1 MEKKDVHK
9 KLRQAF
15 KQYTWHIKM
24 PSGEV
29 FQPYEHFADLYNCV
43 EREIAFWTG
52 IQENPLNAIIS
63 LWNQVK
69 EILDQALADPAQ
81 STDLLKPAHVA
92 LSSGNWPLVMSNSR
106 LGVFINAEHAKKNPA
121 FWHSFRSSFDDTYQ
135 VNLRDAM
142 SIEGFVVGQV
152 FRSGAVFVE
161 HSGDLIERIDDELG
175 RIVEKGIS
183 NENEHS
189 RLIGEIQEK
198 NEKEGNRLEKEYTSR
213 ASEIEKWISVTKND
227 FDTSNEERKET
238 FKNLVDLYE
247 KKLQLEAPANYWSK
261 RAENLRNWGIGWG
274 ILSILTMI
282 VGGLVLWHYYINF
295 DFTPEHLEKAAAVS
309 KIESVDIKSMLVAYF
324 ASIKNLKSV
333 TAFAVIVSAF
343 LFLLRTFIKLTL
355 SAFHLSIDAR
365 EREQLTF
372 VYLALVQKG
381 QKENVEL
388 IKDREREIILQS
400 LFSRAESGLLK
411 GDSGPTMPGD
421 LGGLIGKLGKG

>member
-1 MEKKDVHK
+1 MEKKEVRKD
-9 KLRQAF
+9 LQQAF
-15 KQYTWHIKM
+15 KQYSWPIKM

-43 EREIAFWTG
+43 VREIAFWTG
-52 IQENPLNAIIS
+52 IHENPLNAIIS
-63 LWNQVK
+63 QWNQVK
-69 EILDQALADPAQ
+69 GILEQALADPAQ
-81 STDLLKPAHVA
+81 STDLLKPAHGV
-92 LSSGNWPLVMSNSR
+92 LSSGSWPLVMSNSR
-106 LGVFINAEHAKKNPA
+106 LGVFIKAEHAKRNRH
-121 FWHSFRSSFDDTYQ
+121 FWLGFVYALSDGTHVELSRSEA
-135 VNLRDAM
+135 L
-142 SIEGFVVGQV
+142 EGFVVGQV
-152 FRSGAVFVE
+152 FRNGAILAG
-161 HSGDLIERIDDELG
+161 HLGDLVERVDTALEE
-175 RIVEKGIS
+175 IVNNDIA
-183 NENEHS
+183 NQNEHS
-189 RLIGEIQEK
+189 RLIAEIQEK
-198 NEKEGNRLEKEYTSR
+198 NEREGDRLEREYTSR
-213 ASEIEKWISVTKND
+213 ASEIENWISVTKSD
-227 FDTSNEERKET
+227 LDTSNEERKKT
-238 FKNLVDLYE
+238 FENLIDLYE
-247 KKLQLEAPANYWSK
+247 KKLQLEAPAKYWSK

-274 ILSILTMI
+274 GLSILTVI
-282 VGGLVLWHYYINF
+282 VGGLLLWRYFINF